1 MNDYLK
7 PGYLFG
13 ITGGVLC
20 GLAFLLT
27 HLMGKDP
34 VSFTE
39 LFGYLLIPVFVFM
52 GMKHFRD
59 NLRGGALTFAQGM
72 TVGFFIYSILAIIS
86 ALVIF
91 IVLHMDTAIFERF
104 KAANLALLEEKKSVL
119 IEQLS
124 QVSYERT
131 LNNIANMTI
140 LDVVFNDFL
149 RKVIPGL
156 FFTIIISLIL
166 KRSKK

>member
-59 NLRGGALTFAQGM
+59 NLRGGELTFAQGGRG
-72 TVGFFIYSILAIIS
+72 GFFIYSFLGIIS
-86 ALVIF
+86 ALFIF
-91 IVLHMDTAIFERF
+91 IVLLIDTALCEWF
-104 KAANLALLEEKKSVL
+104 K
-119 IEQLS
+119 
-124 QVSYERT
+124 
-131 LNNIANMTI
+131 
-140 LDVVFNDFL
+140 
-149 RKVIPGL
+149 
-156 FFTIIISLIL
+156 
-166 KRSKK
+166 